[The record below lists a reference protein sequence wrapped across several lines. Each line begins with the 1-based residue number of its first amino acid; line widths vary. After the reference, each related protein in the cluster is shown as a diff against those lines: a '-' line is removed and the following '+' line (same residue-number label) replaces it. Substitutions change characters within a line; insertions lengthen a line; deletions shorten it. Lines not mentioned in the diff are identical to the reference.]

1 MVLGG
6 AGGATRCHQR
16 EGESGLGMINQVWKS
31 FAEHEVSHSAA
42 HYLTTLHELHE
53 RRGYARVSDV
63 AKELGV
69 TKGSVSVQMKHLREK
84 GWVIEDENR
93 HLQLTEVGRSV
104 AVDVMHNRE
113 VLVEFLRSVL
123 GLSAEQAETD
133 ACKIEHLVSPETSRE
148 LLLLVDLL
156 QSDDPAARQALEK
169 FQNFECECP
178 SFEDCQLCDDQCLM
192 ELEPNRKRP
201 E

>member
-1 MVLGG
+1 MVVGG
-6 AGGATRCHQR
+6 AQQR
-16 EGESGLGMINQVWKS
+16 MINQVWKS

-69 TKGSVSVQMKHLREK
+69 TKGSVSVQMRHLREK

-93 HLQLTEVGRSV
+93 HLQLTEMGRSV
-104 AVDVMHNRE
+104 ALDVMHNRE

-123 GLSAEQAETD
+123 GLSGEQAETD
-133 ACKIEHLVSPETSRE
+133 ACKLEHLVSPETSRE

-156 QSDDPAARQALEK
+156 QSGDPAAQKALEK
-169 FQNFECECP
+169 FHNFESACP
-178 SFEDCQLCDDQCLM
+178 SIEECQLCDEQCLI
-192 ELEPNRKRP
+192 ELEPNEKQP